1 VQPPDQSDDLVI
13 STPERVAFQYE
24 IAGIGSRFLA
34 QFVDMVIVFVI
45 ALVITIGA
53 IALGAIFNSGQVA
66 LLFGLIL
73 GFVLIAGYF
82 LVSEATLSG
91 QTIGKRY
98 VRLRVVGDQGQ
109 PITLGQSAIRNL
121 VRIVDFLPVFYGIGI
136 ITLFANG
143 RGKRLG
149 DFAAGTLVVRD
160 RERVSLYDLASTA
173 STSPAPAAPS
183 TGSSIWAQPAGP
195 SSALPSTAP
204 GMEPRVVDQALRRL
218 VIAYAARREELP
230 TARREALALS
240 AEPALKKALPDVVA
254 AQGPLAALDQLAER
268 EGISPYRPIHRNA
281 GRAMAWGV
289 TALIFFWMPLIAI
302 PTGILSIVFG
312 RDALRAIRK
321 EPDRVKGEDR
331 ARNGRLLGI
340 IGLAVST
347 LLLALFLL
355 SFILRSG

>member
-1 VQPPDQSDDLVI
+1 
-13 STPERVAFQYE
+13 
-24 IAGIGSRFLA
+24 
-34 QFVDMVIVFVI
+34 
-45 ALVITIGA
+45 
-53 IALGAIFNSGQVA
+53 
-66 LLFGLIL
+66 
-73 GFVLIAGYF
+73 VLIAGYF

-173 STSPAPAAPS
+173 STSPAPEAPS